1 MRQLSITKK
10 EEQEAVASK
19 GTVADAKKRL
29 NLLSAIEQ
37 IVELSEDSNLSD
49 EFFSK
54 AKRPVAFVAK
64 KLSLTPIQAVLFS
77 LFIDK
82 SDDQNIR
89 ISDLASYLR
98 CRNVRIIRY
107 MSDIDALENRRLI
120 RCCHRRNGVSYRVA
134 MNVLEALKQNK
145 AYACPSHKNIS
156 CTELFTVLEELFD
169 ERNEDEL
176 TYDVLFAEIKALLE
190 DNRQLEFSRK
200 IEKLHLEDEDFMLL
214 VLFCHL
220 FVNNGDDCITYHDF
234 DNLFENK
241 YDYKNVVESLREGW
255 NVLLNTHLI
264 EHTNSDGFA
273 DRESFRLS
281 DAAKKDLL
289 CELNIKQKQMD
300 NNKGLLLHEKLSPKK
315 LFYNEKEQKQ
325 VERLIA
331 LLQQDNFRQIQQRLE
346 ANGMRRGFACLFYG
360 SPGTGKTE
368 TVYQLAKLTGRNI
381 MQVNISEIKSM
392 WVGESEKNIK
402 ALFDRYR
409 AYTENSEVAPI
420 FLFNEADAV
429 IGKRQVGAERAV
441 DKMENSI
448 QNIILQEMENL
459 EGIMIAT
466 TNLTQNLDKAFE
478 RRFLYKIAFEKPGL
492 KAKTAIWQ
500 TMIPSLDAAEA
511 GVLAGKYDFS
521 GGQIE
526 NISRKQAVDMI
537 LSGKEVRL
545 ETLMEYCDSELIVKE
560 EGRRKIGFL

>member
-1 MRQLSITKK
+1 MRQLKITKK
-10 EEQEAVASK
+10 EEPEALTAK
-19 GTVADAKKRL
+19 GAEVDAKKRL

-49 EFFSK
+49 EFFRE

-77 LFIDK
+77 LFVDK
-82 SDDQNIR
+82 CDDQSIR
-89 ISDLASYLR
+89 IGELATHLK

-107 MSDIDALENRRLI
+107 MSDIDVLENRRLI
-120 RCCHRRNGVSYRVA
+120 RCSHRRNGVSYRVA
-134 MNVLEALKQNK
+134 MDVLEALKQNK
-145 AYACPSHKNIS
+145 AYASPSHKNIS
-156 CTELFTVLEELFD
+156 CTQLFTVLEELFE
-169 ERNEDEL
+169 ERSDDEL
-176 TYDVLFAEIKALLE
+176 TYNVLLAEIKTLLE

-200 IEKLHLEDEDFMLL
+200 IEGLELEDADFILL
-214 VLFCHL
+214 VVFCHL
-220 FVNNGDDCITYHDF
+220 LVNKDDDCICYHDF
-234 DNLFENK
+234 ESIYGSK
-241 YDYKNVVESLREGW
+241 HDYKDVVESLRGGW
-255 NVLLNTHLI
+255 NLLLTLRLI

-273 DRESFRLS
+273 DRETFKLS

-289 CELNIKQKQMD
+289 GELNIKQRQTD

-325 VERLIA
+325 VDRLVA
-331 LLQQDNFRQIQQRLE
+331 LLQQDNFRQVQQRLE
-346 ANGMRRGFACLFYG
+346 ASGMRRGFACLFYG

-409 AYTENSEVAPI
+409 AYTENSEVTPI
-420 FLFNEADAV
+420 FLFNEADAI

-500 TMIPSLDAAEA
+500 TMIPSLGAADAGMLAE
-511 GVLAGKYDFS
+511 KYDFS

-526 NISRKQAVDMI
+526 NISRKQAVDLI
-537 LSGKEVRL
+537 LSGKEAGL
-545 ETLMEYCDSELIVKE
+545 EALMEYCDCELIVKE